1 MTYITKRMVQTGEVE
16 KEETTLFS
24 VYFSIVI
31 SQRLCCGIL
40 WQKEKKNRGESE
52 RKERDRESSNLD

>member
-1 MTYITKRMVQTGEVE
+1 MVQTGEVE

-31 SQRLCCGIL
+31 SQRLCCGLL
-40 WQKEKKNRGESE
+40 WQKEKKTGERAKEKRETE
-52 RKERDRESSNLD
+52 RAAI